1 MLLTAT
7 DYLATL
13 PPPSGIPGRRA
24 RTAIERDLARFER
37 DSGKPLKATAELWP
51 AVVDRVLC
59 FTAADWSQVPSRGAE
74 LLPPLVPTVVSSPRR
89 SQPEPPGTG
98 EG

>member
-1 MLLTAT
+1 VLLTAT

-24 RTAIERDLARFER
+24 RAVIERDLARFER

-51 AVVDRVLC
+51 AVVARIMC
-59 FTAADWSQVPSRGAE
+59 FTADDWSQVPSRGAE
-74 LLPPLVPTVVSSPRR
+74 LLPPLAPTVSSRR
-89 SQPEPPGTG
+89 ATPEPPGTDA
-98 EG
+98 E